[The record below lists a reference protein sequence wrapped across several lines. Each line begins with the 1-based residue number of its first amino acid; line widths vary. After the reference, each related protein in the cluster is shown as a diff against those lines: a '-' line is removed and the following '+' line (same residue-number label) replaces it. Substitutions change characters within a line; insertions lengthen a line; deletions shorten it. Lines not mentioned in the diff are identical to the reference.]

1 MINRDMEQLKKLFN
15 HLDTLLKNRDELTR
29 TLPDV
34 WNILIKESGIFTRN
48 HIPFEVG
55 ELITLWTN
63 GSNWKVRQNGDT
75 IYIFA
80 IKTPDIYDIKI
91 DAYGWSKKEQKI
103 VVIKGL
109 SFTRMTDQAA
119 RVGVRPQSSTKDI
132 DTAVNDFKEYLSKIK
147 RK

>member
-1 MINRDMEQLKKLFN
+1 MEQLKKLFN

-63 GSNWKVRQNGDT
+63 GSNWKINKDGDK

-80 IKTPDIYDIKI
+80 IKAPHQYDVYNIE
-91 DAYGWSKKEQKI
+91 AYGWSKNQRKI

-109 SFTRMTDQAA
+109 SFTLMLNQAIRA
-119 RVGVRPQSSTKDI
+119 GVRSQSSTADI

-147 RK
+147 RKR

>member
-1 MINRDMEQLKKLFN
+1 MKK
-15 HLDTLLKNRDELTR
+15 K
-29 TLPDV
+29 
-34 WNILIKESGIFTRN
+34 ILIKQKAIFTRN

-80 IKTPDIYDIKI
+80 IKTPNIYDIKI
-91 DAYGWSKKEQKI
+91 DAYGWSKNQQKI

-109 SFTRMTDQAA
+109 SFTRMTNQAA

-132 DTAVNDFKEYLSKIK
+132 DVAVGEFKEFLSKIK

>member
-1 MINRDMEQLKKLFN
+1 MEQLKKLFN
-15 HLDTLLKNRDELTR
+15 HLDTLLKNRDELVR
-29 TLPDV
+29 TYPEV
-34 WNILIKESGIFTRN
+34 WRILIKESGIFTEA

-80 IKTPDIYDIKI
+80 IKTPDLYDIKI
-91 DAYGWSKKEQKI
+91 DAYGWSKKRQKI

-109 SFTRMTDQAA
+109 SFSRMINQAE

-132 DTAVNDFKEYLSKIK
+132 DVAVNEFKDFLSKIK

>member
-1 MINRDMEQLKKLFN
+1 MEKTLYQNLKK
-15 HLDTLLKNRDELTR
+15 K
-29 TLPDV
+29 
-34 WNILIKESGIFTRN
+34 ILIKQKAIFTRN

-80 IKTPDIYDIKI
+80 IKTPNIYDIKI
-91 DAYGWSKKEQKI
+91 DAYGWSKNQQKI
-103 VVIKGL
+103 VVIKCL
-109 SFTRMTDQAA
+109 SFTRMTNQAA

-132 DTAVNDFKEYLSKIK
+132 DVAVGEFKEFLSKIK